1 LSISQS
7 CGFRADCL
15 SRAGLLELH
24 LDELIDA
31 IVSTV
36 TLYSRTSG
44 GDPGG
49 IAAVS

>member
-7 CGFRADCL
+7 CGFRADRL
-15 SRAGLLELH
+15 SRAGLLDLH

-36 TLYSRTSG
+36 TLY
-44 GDPGG
+44 
-49 IAAVS
+49 